1 MAKLYISE
9 YANIGVSGAQ
19 IAAGPPIAVQAIDFS
34 GGATS
39 SSAFNV
45 QTRFVRLHNDAICSL
60 RFDGSAATT
69 SYPRSPAD
77 TIEYY
82 GVAGGSIVSAIV
94 NT

>member
-9 YANIGVSGAQ
+9 YTTLGLIGSAQ
-19 IAAGPPIAVQAIDFS
+19 IAAVPPIATQVIDYS
-34 GGATS
+34 GGATPFT
-39 SSAFNV
+39 FNAA
-45 QTRFVRLHNDAICSL
+45 TRFARFQNDSICSL

-77 TIEYY
+77 NVEYY
-82 GVAGGSIVSAIV
+82 GVQGGSSGSVIS